1 MEKTTEGLF
10 KLIGYFEELSE
21 VGTEISKN
29 FKEFSFEDKKKAK
42 SIQYLTK
49 SLDNSYSILRLFL
62 SNSNL
67 NLKSGDT
74 HWDFSSIISL
84 CRNLIELSNISWY
97 LIEDEIS
104 NEEFKFRLDVLMF
117 HHFISTEYIFERIY
131 NKKETVDFL
140 TDQKL
145 KYLKKIKF
153 SNNFKNL
160 NKGTQKLILQGKKST
175 ILTHYEI
182 AEKRKIDLEQFK
194 AYYKLMSIHT
204 HSSPTALNQLVKLRK
219 KDFDIKFELM
229 ELALLIDYCSSHFA
243 SIIKSVIDLWEIP
256 YPSEQAELIIEDYS
270 DFNNCR

>member
-104 NEEFKFRLDVLMF
+104 NEEFQFRLDVLMF

-182 AEKRKIDLEQFK
+182 AEKE
-194 AYYKLMSIHT
+194 KLT
-204 HSSPTALNQLVKLRK
+204 
-219 KDFDIKFELM
+219 
-229 ELALLIDYCSSHFA
+229 
-243 SIIKSVIDLWEIP
+243 
-256 YPSEQAELIIEDYS
+256 
-270 DFNNCR
+270 